1 MSFGS
6 DIASFG
12 SKASSNMDLVVR
24 RATFEL
30 SSMLV
35 KDTAVDTGLLRSN
48 WHLQQ
53 DKPPAGT
60 QPIGAPPAIA
70 QSQTLNAG
78 HVAYLVN
85 NLPYAMAIMEYGHS
99 KQTPL
104 ASARTSV
111 MQVQAMVA
119 SFVRGLP

>member
-6 DIASFG
+6 DVARFNG
-12 SKASSNMDLVVR
+12 RASSNMDIVVR

-35 KDTAVDTGLLRSN
+35 KKTAVDTGLLRSN
-48 WHLQQ
+48 WHLAQ
-53 DKPPAGT
+53 DKAPEGT
-60 QPIGAPPAIA
+60 QPIGTSPALE
-70 QSQTLNAG
+70 QSQKLNAG
-78 HVAYLVN
+78 TVAYLVN

-99 KQTPL
+99 KQTPV
-104 ASARTSV
+104 AAARTSV
-111 MQVQAMVA
+111 MQIQAMVS